1 MAEDRRK
8 IFDAKTRKIA
18 QTRPTPG
25 KEGAAYQSA
34 EKQLLAIQAEQQRN
48 LEMARLSAR
57 SDAQQ
62 TNTLM
67 QAAQVAAESA
77 NDGASEA
84 VAQPVNP
91 ATQAM
96 LSKYG
101 MGQPRFIKKQS
112 SSQQITRGN
121 VVINNNTTNQTTNNV
136 AVPPNIG
143 GPLQGRPIQF
153 GPNAAANSGGKFKLW
168 LSQTLANQKEEAAKR
183 DREWERRDSSLA
195 KSANK
200 MMRKLE
206 EIGRTMSEKLD
217 PRQIGTTISSQLKS
231 LLFIFGATFLATN
244 WKTVLSTVDKI
255 EHGIRDF
262 GHWLGFGPQ
271 ESSGDTGLVKTLKG
285 LFANNPE
292 DPRSLQDII
301 FQIFYTKPNQTGP
314 NGEKGILN
322 ILMDYFN
329 DLLDDRKKAL
339 DRVLGMPMDFGG
351 ATGALSKLGLDKAFE
366 GLGSKLGDIL
376 TAIVSG
382 TKGLN
387 SILGKSLESEA
398 TKSFTNEGDSH
409 LDFYRA
415 KQDYFSQSS
424 TDTNAFSGDRAISKG
439 KPFSFDFDSNGKL
452 VSASA
457 AMRQGNAILE
467 ALKDPNKTRTN
478 EIITGFKKVEDYLAD
493 IKDNTEGKSKY
504 IIWSPEKLKAI
515 QENFGIDPED
525 PEWKALLS
533 NAKEHGSFK
542 FIKRKLTAAEKNY
555 LKTGLSN
562 YETSLLGKY
571 NYTYYSQNKE
581 LEGRDYIFEMVPL
594 DDKRAGIKDQNGRLL
609 FQSKA
614 AYGLNYDSFQ
624 KLKGIIQKYSGYVG
638 KYGGNA
644 LSFNPGDLASIE
656 AIENTLATNKDKL
669 YRNKVQDEYQN
680 SWLGRN
686 VFTAQQNENR
696 ANYWTLSRYNGPE
709 RTSEDSIYEMQQNE
723 KLAQNM
729 DYTNTRALNQFA
741 NSNMMNTASGMAK
754 GIDSFTNFTA
764 NQIKKKFGVD
774 LEFMKT
780 DFNSSVG
787 EFKASL
793 IPQVGSDNQWQSPSN
808 PGSGVIALVGD
819 SYVAGMSPFFPK
831 AVRSKGGIGKCES
844 GYYKVG
850 AHINECLPYATNALN
865 DGASVIIFHV
875 GINDASSSSSANKNA
890 LMNLINKT
898 RSVGKGQAKLYFAAP
913 VYGQSKNNG
922 QLGRQVAEY
931 NTVLKSTCSAMNVG
945 VIPLDQT
952 SYRYKTWDREGIHP
966 TGKNAYKIM
975 AEDLVNLY
983 AENAISLAP
992 ADLSNPE
999 MPNGKV
1005 GSASGGKADAIA
1017 YAMQYFIDRGFSPE
1031 QAAGLVGNFIHESD
1045 GLNTTIKN
1053 KVTGRAFGIAQ
1064 WLGDRKTKLL
1074 KKYGPNPTLKQE
1086 LDFVM
1091 EELQTTHKR
1100 GLNKI
1105 GSSGSTT
1112 EAATNAFGY
1121 YEFSGG
1127 PEAAIAAMNANRK
1140 GNMEGNKSLESRIA
1154 SANDALSIYNKRK
1167 DNIVDMGGLVGDP
1180 GGSYTRGSYSN
1191 INSGFESSGS
1201 STGGSSGLFSSLLG
1215 NNSWLGALMDT
1226 ISEMITHI
1234 WDYITPAIT
1243 DTISENSDE
1252 SDYEAYKLNPGELRE
1267 GMTFE
1272 EWKAEKEK
1280 TNKMTPDELK
1290 AYTENQEP
1298 GDYTVNAEGVGK
1310 TADWMEA
1317 VITGNTNLIGKK
1329 PAEQTVELLAEIKE
1343 LLEGHGKE
1351 LKTGN
1356 EFAKIGIQ
1364 ATAQGFD
1371 QLSGLQ
1377 LDNNQIVASNNSR
1390 KTPTS
1395 HPNDSGVN
1403 SQSIENFS
1411 AT

>member
-112 SSQQITRGN
+112 SSQQVTRGN

-217 PRQIGTTISSQLKS
+217 PRRIGTTISSQLKS

-262 GHWLGFGPQ
+262 GHWLGFGNQ
-271 ESSGDTGLVKTLKG
+271 NNNEESGLVKNLKY
-285 LFANNPE
+285 LFGGEKNDRRN
-292 DPRSLQDII
+292 LGQII
-301 FQIFYTKPNQTGP
+301 FDIFYTKEGATR
-314 NGEKGILN
+314 KGIIN
-322 ILMDYFN
+322 ILMDYF
-329 DLLDDRKKAL
+329 DALIEDRKEAL
-339 DRVLGMPMDFGG
+339 RSVTSKPIDIGAFGG
-351 ATGALSKLGLDKAFE
+351 VLEGLGLDKGFAA
-366 GLGSKLGDIL
+366 LGDRLGDIL
-376 TAIVSG
+376 TALVSG
-382 TKGLN
+382 TAGLKN
-387 SILGKSLESEA
+387 VLAKTYNNELKIKSTE
-398 TKSFTNEGDSH
+398 
-409 LDFYRA
+409 
-415 KQDYFSQSS
+415 
-424 TDTNAFSGDRAISKG
+424 TNARTIVDENKHYFNTLDVKEGSAFYDKTNKTLAGDVTNNSTLH
-439 KPFSFDFDSNGKL
+439 SFDFDSSGNLKQT
-452 VSASA
+452 VSAAKHQGDAIAGYLNRHVDKFSGKVSVNADQIIAGLARTQTYLNSA
-457 AMRQGNAILE
+457 DRYQ
-467 ALKDPNKTRTN
+467 
-478 EIITGFKKVEDYLAD
+478 DYRR
-493 IKDNTEGKSKY
+493 Y
-504 IIWSPEKLKAI
+504 IIWKPEVLDSIRKH
-515 QENFGIDPED
+515 FGISASDS
-525 PEWKALLS
+525 EWKAILS
-533 NAKEHGSFK
+533 EASKHGQYK
-542 FIKRKLTAAEKNY
+542 YIRRKLTPEERELAD
-555 LKTGLSN
+555 
-562 YETSLLGKY
+562 KY
-571 NYTYYSQNKE
+571 GEGNKE
-581 LEGRDYIFEMVPL
+581 YIFEAVNFL
-594 DDKRAGIKDQNGRLL
+594 DKRAGVKDSNGDIISGKGYGLDRILFDRLRHLIEKYTGYKGDQESDELKFDLSDVRSVEAIKNTLTHNKQSLLADQKYHSGDYNKLNLTDAEAKKRAWQWAGKAIIKDEKLDSYIDDLNAAEASHQRIEDANRQLMTDVGEANATIAAKHTGEYIDRATNAVADKIEETTGINVDIVRTNVEGAVDN
-609 FQSKA
+609 FQTTMTTPKDENQWVDKYNSLGDGSIALIGDSYAVGMVK
-614 AYGLNYDSFQ
+614 YGDFKS
-624 KLKGIIQKYSGYVG
+624 IIKQH
-638 KYGGNA
+638 GGNA
-644 LSFNPGDLASIE
+644 DKITTTSDQKDHSKYCVDGATISNA
-656 AIENTLATNKDKL
+656 AIQ
-669 YRNKVQDEYQN
+669 VQ
-680 SWLGRN
+680 S
-686 VFTAQQNENR
+686 
-696 ANYWTLSRYNGPE
+696 
-709 RTSEDSIYEMQQNE
+709 
-723 KLAQNM
+723 
-729 DYTNTRALNQFA
+729 AL
-741 NSNMMNTASGMAK
+741 
-754 GIDSFTNFTA
+754 
-764 NQIKKKFGVD
+764 
-774 LEFMKT
+774 
-780 DFNSSVG
+780 
-787 EFKASL
+787 
-793 IPQVGSDNQWQSPSN
+793 
-808 PGSGVIALVGD
+808 
-819 SYVAGMSPFFPK
+819 
-831 AVRSKGGIGKCES
+831 R
-844 GYYKVG
+844 
-850 AHINECLPYATNALN
+850 

-875 GINDASSSSSANKNA
+875 GINDWWDTNNNSIRNKLIHLIEASRYKDNN
-890 LMNLINKT
+890 NPNG
-898 RSVGKGQAKLYFAAP
+898 RKGQARLYFVCP
-913 VYGQSKNNG
+913 IIGQPRIGNG
-922 QLGRQVAEY
+922 GLVLGEQVRRI
-931 NTVLKSTCSAMNVG
+931 NTVIRSVCSSRG
-945 VIPLDQT
+945 IGCLDLEPT
-952 SYRYKTWDREGIHP
+952 SGKYTKWDREKIHP
-966 TGKNAYKIM
+966 ANPGAYKTM
-975 AEDLVNLY
+975 AADLV
-983 AENAISLAP
+983 SLMVGKKVP
-992 ADLSNPE
+992 MVPVVNPGQDVQGAGI
-999 MPNGKV
+999 NGQV
-1005 GSASGGKADAIA
+1005 GSATGSQEKIIA
-1017 YAMQYFIDRGFSPE
+1017 YAVDHFVKKGYTPE
-1031 QAAGLVGNFIHESD
+1031 QAAGIVGNLIREGLLTKNYGSEYAD
-1045 GLNTTIKN
+1045 GS
-1053 KVTGRAFGIAQ
+1053 GPSAGIA
-1064 WLGDRKTKLL
+1064 GFHSYYNGSK
-1074 KKYGPNPTLKQE
+1074 GE
-1086 LDFVM
+1086 LDRLKEFARQRGRNWA
-1091 EELQTTHKR
+1091 ELGVQLDYLTEGSADAQNALGRIKKVD
-1100 GLNKI
+1100 NVSDSAKI
-1105 GSSGSTT
+1105 WGR
-1112 EAATNAFGY
+1112 Y
-1121 YEFSGG
+1121 YERFKGHEDYNNQNYKNRINSG
-1127 PEAAIAAMNANRK
+1127 
-1140 GNMEGNKSLESRIA
+1140 
-1154 SANDALSIYNKRK
+1154 NDALSIYNKNSS
-1167 DNIVDMGGLVGDP
+1167 NISNMSSSTGIS
-1180 GGSYTRGSYSN
+1180 GGSYKAGNYSD
-1191 INSGFESSGS
+1191 SSSSSSSG
-1201 STGGSSGLFSSLLG
+1201 GLFSSFLG
-1215 NNSWLGALMDT
+1215 NNSWLGALMET
-1226 ISEMITHI
+1226 IGEMATHI

-1395 HPNDSGVN
+1395 RPNDSGVN

>member
-25 KEGAAYQSA
+25 KEGATYQSA

-62 TNTLM
+62 TDTLM

-96 LSKYG
+96 LNKYG
-101 MGQPRFIKKQS
+101 MGQPRFIRKQS
-112 SSQQITRGN
+112 SSQQVTRGN

-136 AVPPNIG
+136 TVPPNIG

-195 KSANK
+195 RSANK

-255 EHGIRDF
+255 ENGIRDF
-262 GHWLGFGPQ
+262 GHWLGFGNQ
-271 ESSGDTGLVKTLKG
+271 EGGGESGLMKTLKG

-314 NGEKGILN
+314 HGEKGILN

-424 TDTNAFSGDRAISKG
+424 TDTNAFSGDKVKSTG

-457 AMRQGNAILE
+457 AMRQGNALLE

-525 PEWKALLS
+525 PDWKALLS

-542 FIKRKLTAAEKNY
+542 FIKRKLTPAEKSY

-562 YETSLLGKY
+562 YEASLVGKY
-571 NYTYYSQNKE
+571 NLRYYSQNKE
-581 LEGRDYIFEMVPL
+581 LAGRDYIFEMVPL
-594 DDKRAGIKDQNGRLL
+594 DDKRAGIKDQNGNLIL
-609 FQSKA
+609 QSKA

-644 LSFNPGDLASIE
+644 LTFNPGDLASIE

-669 YRNKVQDEYQN
+669 YRNKVRGKYQN

-696 ANYWTLSRYNGPE
+696 ANYWALSRYNGPE

-729 DYTNTRALNQFA
+729 DYANTRALGQFA
-741 NSNMMNTASGMAK
+741 NSNMMNTAFGMAN
-754 GIDSFTNFTA
+754 GVDSFTNYTA

-774 LEFMKT
+774 FGFMKT

-787 EFKASL
+787 EFKDSL

-819 SYVAGMSPFFPK
+819 SYVAGMSPFFPN

-850 AHINECLPYATNALN
+850 AHINDCLPYATNALN

-913 VYGQSKNNG
+913 VYGQTAIAKNGRTLG
-922 QLGRQVAEY
+922 QNVQEY
-931 NTVLKSTCSAMNVG
+931 NTVLRSVCSSMNVG

-952 SYRYKTWDREGIHP
+952 SYRYKTWDAREHMHP
-966 TGKNAYKIM
+966 AGKNAYKIM

-983 AENAISLAP
+983 AGNAISLAP

-1005 GSASGGKADAIA
+1005 GSATGNQEQIIA
-1017 YAMQYFIDRGFSPE
+1017 YAMDHFVKKGYTPE
-1031 QAAGLVGNFIHESD
+1031 QAAGIVGNLIREGLQLSNFSSEHDDD
-1045 GLNTTIKN
+1045 G
-1053 KVTGRAFGIAQ
+1053 GPSAGIAQ
-1064 WLGDRKTKLL
+1064 FHNSYNQKTKTWGGELNNL
-1074 KKYGPNPTLKQE
+1074 RNWASKNGRDWKTLGAQ
-1086 LDFVM
+1086 LDYLAEGSVDA
-1091 EELQTTHKR
+1091 R
-1100 GLNKI
+1100 NSALNKI
-1105 GSSGSTT
+1105 KNASSVEESARQWAAYERFSGWDNPNNSRHNERISSG
-1112 EAATNAFGY
+1112 Y
-1121 YEFSGG
+1121 
-1127 PEAAIAAMNANRK
+1127 
-1140 GNMEGNKSLESRIA
+1140 
-1154 SANDALSIYNKRK
+1154 DALAIYNKNK
-1167 DNIVDMGGLVGDP
+1167 GNIVDLSGATGVNGGKYVSGN
-1180 GGSYTRGSYSN
+1180 YSGN
-1191 INSGFESSGS
+1191 FTSSS
-1201 STGGSSGLFSSLLG
+1201 ESTGGGGLFSSFLG

-1226 ISEMITHI
+1226 ISEMVTHI

-1280 TNKMTPDELK
+1280 TNKMTPEELK

-1310 TADWMEA
+1310 TAEA
-1317 VITGNTNLIGKK
+1317 IITGNTNLIGKK

-1343 LLEGHGKE
+1343 LLEGHSKE

-1390 KTPTS
+1390 KTSTS
-1395 HPNDSGVN
+1395 RPNDSGVN